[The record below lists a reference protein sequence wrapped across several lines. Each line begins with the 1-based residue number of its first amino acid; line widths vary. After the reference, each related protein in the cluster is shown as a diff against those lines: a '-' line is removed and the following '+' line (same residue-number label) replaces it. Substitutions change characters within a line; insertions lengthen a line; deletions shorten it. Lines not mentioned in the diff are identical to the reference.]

1 MNQKVKLILTGS
13 LFLFIIGLASCE
25 SDCGPFPNKFKIT
38 GLDWYNYKATFSDFE
53 DYDPILNLSAIE
65 NDSVVFN
72 EYSILIVPIQETYFA
87 QNFNNRKYKLITT
100 AYACSPLIPETDEK
114 IDSIVI
120 KSTKDFNENYPSGSD
135 LAALFDVVVRD
146 LSNNIY
152 DKKFS
157 LKDYLGTNPSI
168 PNELALILREQ
179 PDLETDFEFLV
190 QYYQE
195 GIDNDYFE
203 FTTNKIVIQR
213 DI

>member
-25 SDCGPFPNKFKIT
+25 SDCGPFPNKFKII
-38 GLDWYNYKATFSDFE
+38 GLDWHNYNATYTDTP
-53 DYDPILNLSAIE
+53 DTDLMLNDIE